1 MTTKQTNSRQTN
13 GETNKAF
20 SDEIIKDL
28 ELLNV
33 ENQLKVLI
41 NDYTCEYIKAQLQGK
56 SDVILEEI
64 NKIIFNEFEKCM
76 EQYTNNEKKHIQECL
91 NSENVFNLTSKP
103 ISPELIKWLKK
114 GPKYNPYV
122 KKEAT
127 TYLRDFD
134 LQFTES
140 LKRIIR
146 YYKGA

>member
-64 NKIIFNEFEKCM
+64 N
-76 EQYTNNEKKHIQECL
+76 
-91 NSENVFNLTSKP
+91 
-103 ISPELIKWLKK
+103 
-114 GPKYNPYV
+114 
-122 KKEAT
+122 
-127 TYLRDFD
+127 
-134 LQFTES
+134 
-140 LKRIIR
+140 
-146 YYKGA
+146 